1 MLDERLILVVDDSP
15 VNRTIAKKI
24 LQNNGFEVITAEN
37 GLDGVEFVKN
47 SRRRPSLVLMD
58 QQMPIMDGTAA
69 TKLIKEH
76 DPNIPIIGLTTE
88 TDQSVLQQ
96 FKDSGLADIYRK
108 PINPVEM
115 QQITRKYS
123 K

>member
-15 VNRTIAKKI
+15 VNRTIAKRI

-47 SRRRPSLVLMD
+47 SKRRPSLVLMD
-58 QQMPIMDGTAA
+58 QQMPIMDGTVAA
-69 TKLIKEH
+69 KLIKEH

-96 FKDSGLADIYRK
+96 FKDSGLADIYQK

>member
-15 VNRTIAKKI
+15 VNRTIAKRI

-47 SRRRPSLVLMD
+47 SKRRPSLVLMD

-76 DPNIPIIGLTTE
+76 DLNIPIIGLTTE

-96 FKDSGLADIYRK
+96 FKDSGLADIYQK